1 MSSNIRVVQ
10 MHFTYTDS
18 QVIHVNCPDRE
29 ALLSGVAARMAA
41 NRGFALATLNVDHL
55 EQLERDEAFRRAY
68 AAHDLICADGNP
80 IVWLSRLAGRSVEL
94 VPGSE
99 LVHPLAELAARHG
112 APVALI
118 GGSETSLRLAAER
131 LAEAHPGLQVAMQAV
146 PGFPFDPDS
155 SEAARLIRQ
164 IDNSGAQLCLLGL
177 GAPRQERFAIRAR
190 DALPGVGF
198 ASIGAGIDFISGQ
211 QQRAPLFM
219 RRAKLEWLW
228 RMLSNPRRL
237 AARYAKGF
245 LILPGHARRALAQ
258 RRNA

>member
-1 MSSNIRVVQ
+1 ML
-10 MHFTYTDS
+10 FTYPDG
-18 QVIHVNCPDRE
+18 QVVRVNCPDRE

-55 EQLERDEAFRRAY
+55 EQLARDEAFRRAY
-68 AAHDLICADGNP
+68 AAHDLVCADGNP
-80 IVWLSRLAGRSVEL
+80 IVWLSRLAGQPVEL

-99 LVHPLAELAARHG
+99 LVHPLAELAARHE

-118 GGSETSLRLAAER
+118 GGSEASVRLAAER
-131 LAEAHPGLQVAMQAV
+131 LMAAHPGLEVVMQAV
-146 PGFPFDPDS
+146 PGFPFDPDA
-155 SEAARLIRQ
+155 SEAARLIGQ
-164 IDNSGAQLCLLGL
+164 IANSGAQLCLLGL

-211 QQRAPLFM
+211 QQRAPVFM
-219 RRAKLEWLW
+219 RKAKMEWLW

-237 AARYAKGF
+237 AARYGRGF
-245 LILPGHARRALAQ
+245 LILPGHVRRALAQ
-258 RRNA
+258 RGKV